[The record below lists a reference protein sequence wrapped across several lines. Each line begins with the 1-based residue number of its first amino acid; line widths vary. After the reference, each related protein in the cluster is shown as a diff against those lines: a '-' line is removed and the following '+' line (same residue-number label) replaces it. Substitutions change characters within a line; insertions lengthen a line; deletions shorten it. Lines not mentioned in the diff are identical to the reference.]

1 MYDGKI
7 YEIGNRYALRLEA
20 GTFHFVEPAIIEQ
33 AFNEGFILG
42 WEGDEIFNEM
52 EETPIEFIN
61 FITA

>member
-1 MYDGKI
+1 MYDGRI

-20 GTFHFVEPAIIEQ
+20 GTFHYVDASVIEQ
-33 AFNEGFILG
+33 AFNEKFILG
-42 WEGDEIFNEM
+42 WEEDGKFNKM